1 MTTLTLSKKIEKEL
15 KNTSQGLG
23 MSKEDFIVNAILFYM
38 KTIEKELTL
47 KKELEIW
54 DKASNEDLLNLE
66 KKI

>member
-15 KNTSQGLG
+15 KNTSQELG